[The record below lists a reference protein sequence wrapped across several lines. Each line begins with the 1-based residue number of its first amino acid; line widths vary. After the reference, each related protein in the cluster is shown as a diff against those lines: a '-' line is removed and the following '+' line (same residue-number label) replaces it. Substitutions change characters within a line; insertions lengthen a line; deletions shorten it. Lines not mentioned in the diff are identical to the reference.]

1 MYKFEFCTPESVGVP
16 SRELIHLTDELEKVE
31 FIHYFSVMRRG
42 RVCMEAVRKPFDLDT
57 PHQLFSVSK
66 SFTSAAIGIAR
77 GEGRLA
83 LEDRLIDFFPEYAK
97 VAHPLMAR
105 TRLCDLLSMQS
116 GFAECPAAKML
127 ESGEDWVKYYLSL
140 VPDKEPGS
148 FFHYV
153 SAATFMLA
161 AVIKRVTGLNVRE
174 YLMPRLFEP
183 LGIIPG
189 VWESTPQGVNYGGWG
204 LYLKPSDLMKFGK
217 LLLDG
222 GNYEGKQLIPAE
234 YLAEA
239 VKAHADNSMNDRPDW
254 KLGYCWQFWRSTY
267 GFRCDGASGQYAVV
281 VPEHDLVVTTLA
293 AVTDMQKIL
302 TLLWEILIPAL
313 AERPLAED
321 AAACAELRAKL
332 DVLTVPVAVGD
343 GTPHIQVRKVFDF
356 TPNAS
361 GIANC
366 AVEVEE
372 EECSLSFT
380 HADGK
385 VEQLRAGFGS
395 FRFGV
400 FQLTDRAPHPTAA
413 SAAWREGKLV
423 IEAFILDGIYRSIY
437 TVDFT
442 AGTAE
447 PIRRRDVCTCFSR
460 KWNSLTVKVY

>member
-1 MYKFEFCTPESVGVP
+1 MYKFEFCTPEAAGIP
-16 SRELIHLTDELEKVE
+16 SRELIHLMNELEKVE
-31 FIHYFSVMRRG
+31 FIHYISVMRRG
-42 RVCMEAVRKPFDLDT
+42 RVCMEAVRKPFDPDT

-66 SFTSAAIGIAR
+66 SFVSAAVGIAA
-77 GEGRLA
+77 GEGRLG

-97 VAHPLMAR
+97 TAHPLMAR

-140 VPDKEPGS
+140 VPDREPGS

-183 LGIIPG
+183 LGIVPG
-189 VWESTPQGVNYGGWG
+189 VWEGTPQGVNYGGWG
-204 LYLKPSDLMKFGK
+204 LYLKPRDLMKFGR

-222 GNYEGKQLIPAE
+222 GVYAGRQLIPAD

-281 VPEHDLVVTTLA
+281 VPERDLVVTTLA

-313 AERPLAED
+313 ADRPLAED
-321 AAACAELRAKL
+321 AAASDELRAKL
-332 DVLTVPVAVGD
+332 DRLTVPTASGD
-343 GTPHIQVRKVFDF
+343 GTPARSLRKTFDF
-356 TPNAS
+356 SSNAS

-366 AVEVEE
+366 VAEVED
-372 EECSLSFT
+372 EECSLTFT
-380 HADGK
+380 LADGK

-395 FRFGV
+395 FRFGA
-400 FQLTDRAPHPTAA
+400 FQLTDRLPHPTAA
-413 SAAWREGKLV
+413 SAAWRDGKLV
-423 IEAFILDGIYRSIY
+423 IEAFILNGIYRSVY
-437 TVDFT
+437 TVDFSDGAT
-442 AGTAE
+442 E
-447 PIRRRDVCTCFSR
+447 PVSRRDVCTCFRR
-460 KWNSLTVKVY
+460 KWVPLTVR

>member
-1 MYKFEFCTPESVGVP
+1 MYKFEFCTPEAVGIP
-16 SRELIHLTDELEKVE
+16 SRELIHLMDELEKLE
-31 FIHYFSVMRRG
+31 FIHYFSILRHG
-42 RVCMEAVRKPFDLDT
+42 RVCMEAVRKPFDMDT

-66 SFTSAAIGIAR
+66 SFVSAAIGIAR
-77 GEGRLA
+77 GERRLA
-83 LEDRLIDFFPEYAK
+83 LGDRLIDFFPEYAE
-97 VAHPLMAR
+97 VAHPLMAK
-105 TRLCDLLSMQS
+105 TRLSDLLSMQS

-161 AVIKRVTGLNVRE
+161 AVVKRVTGLNVRE

-183 LGIIPG
+183 LGIVPG
-189 VWESTPQGVNYGGWG
+189 MWESTPQGVNYGGWG
-204 LYLKPSDLMKFGK
+204 LYLKPRDLMKFGK

-222 GNYEGKQLIPAE
+222 GSYAGRQLIPAD

-239 VKAHADNSMNDRPDW
+239 VKKHADNSMNTQPDW
-254 KLGYCWQFWRSTY
+254 KLGYGWQFWRSTCGY
-267 GFRCDGASGQYAVV
+267 RCDGASGQYAVV
-281 VPEHDLVVTTLA
+281 IPEHDLVVTALA
-293 AVTDMQKIL
+293 AVTNMQNIL

-321 AAACAELRAKL
+321 SAACGELRAKL
-332 DVLTVPVAVGD
+332 DALTVPPAVGD
-343 GTPHIQVRKVFDF
+343 GTPARRLRKVFDF
-356 TPNAS
+356 SPNAS
-361 GIANC
+361 GIVNC
-366 AVEVEE
+366 AVEVED
-372 EECSLSFT
+372 EECALTFT
-380 HADGK
+380 LADGK

-413 SAAWREGKLV
+413 SAAWRDGRLV
-423 IEAFILDGIYRSIY
+423 IEAFILNGIYRSVY

-442 AGTAE
+442 DGAVE
-447 PIRRRDVCTCFSR
+447 PISRRDICTCFRR
-460 KWNSLTVKVY
+460 KWNALTVK